1 MNVAKKKLSRATLC
15 LLCIFF
21 LLCVLILTSVR
32 VVRVSSSS
40 MEPSYCTGDL
50 LLVIKN
56 VLFFMYRPDGARV
69 GDVCMFSSYKQVK
82 GNFIKRVAFVS
93 RDDGLVSYYVLGDN
107 VSKSLDSRD
116 FGAIPVGLVRGLVVM
131 RLSHHNCR

>member
-1 MNVAKKKLSRATLC
+1 
-15 LLCIFF
+15 
-21 LLCVLILTSVR
+21 VR

-40 MEPSYCTGDL
+40 MAPSYCTGDL

-56 VLFFMYRPDGARV
+56 VLYFIYRPNGASA
-69 GDVCMFSSYKQVK
+69 GDVCIFSSYKQVK
-82 GNFIKRVAFVS
+82 GNFIKRVS
-93 RDDGLVSYYVLGDN
+93 YISQDDGLVSYYVLGDN

-116 FGAIPVGLVRGLVVM
+116 FGAIPDNFVRGLVVM

>member
-1 MNVAKKKLSRATLC
+1 MNVSKKKLSHSTIC
-15 LLCIFF
+15 LLCVFF

-50 LLVIKN
+50 LIVIKN
-56 VLFFMYRPDGARV
+56 VLFFMYRPGGARV
-69 GDVCMFSSYKQVK
+69 GDVCIFSSYKQVK
-82 GNFIKRVAFVS
+82 GNFIKRVS
-93 RDDGLVSYYVLGDN
+93 SISQDDGLISYYVLGDN

-116 FGAIPVGLVRGLVVM
+116 FGSIPDGLVSGLVVM